1 MPLIPLGTNDWSS
14 AAENHQRFR
23 LHNMYLTDNP
33 TTPDGVSRVSRPTL
47 TPFMTVGAGPIAGIW
62 KQEGV
67 LGGLWFIVSGD
78 ELFTYDETTGTL
90 TDVDNVPGTGY
101 CQFAG
106 TADKVIIVRDGYA
119 YFTDGATVGV
129 VLMPDDVDPWTPN
142 PAKVSSVAT
151 INSYFLL
158 GVLDTQ
164 RFYWINPGDTDPDPL
179 SFASAE
185 RIPDAI
191 KSIHVISDEVWFV
204 GASGPEVWSTT
215 GDADLP
221 FQRING
227 RVYSDGCI
235 ERDTSINVVFNS
247 LPAIIWVTDTSSV
260 VVAQGQITKISNES
274 VEEVLKTATT
284 LRAWF
289 FRHNR
294 HDFYVLTT
302 DQFSVVFDLMKGSW
316 AKWDTFNLLNWQA
329 HLGLQSNGV
338 AYAGDATT
346 NQIWLLEEGFADGTL
361 PVVREVSGTFDNF
374 GARQFCNN
382 VYARVNAGW
391 SPSYGFEPVLE
402 MRFSDD
408 QGGSWSDYYSASL
421 GDKGEYFTSVQFRS
435 LGAIQ
440 RPGRTFEFRFS
451 DFARFRLDYASINE
465 MN

>member
-1 MPLIPLGTNDWSS
+1 MLIPLGTNDWSS
-14 AAENHQRFR
+14 EAENHQRFR

-47 TPFMTVGAGPIAGIW
+47 TEFMTVGSGPICGFW

-67 LGGLWFIVSGD
+67 LEGKWLVVSGE
-78 ELFTYDETTGTL
+78 ELFTYDEGLSVL
-90 TDVDNVPGTGY
+90 TNLGSLPGTGY

-106 TADKVIIVRDGYA
+106 TNDRVIVVRDGTA
-119 YFTDGATVGV
+119 YSTDGITITVV
-129 VLMPDDVDPWTPN
+129 IMPDDVDPWTPDF
-142 PAKVSSVAT
+142 AKVGSVAT
-151 INSYFLL
+151 INSYFILS
-158 GVLDTQ
+158 VLDTQ
-164 RFYWINPGDTDPDPL
+164 RFYWIDPGDTDPDPL

-191 KSIHVISDEVWFV
+191 KSVHVVSDEVWFV

-227 RVYSDGCI
+227 RVYSDGCV

-247 LPAIIWVTDTSSV
+247 LPAIIWVTDTASV

-302 DQFSVVFDLMKGSW
+302 DQFSLAFDLVKGSW
-316 AKWDTFNLLNWQA
+316 SKWDTFNLLNWQA
-329 HLGLQSNGV
+329 HLGIQSNGV
-338 AYAGDATT
+338 AYAGDSASDV
-346 NQIWLLEEGFADGTL
+346 IWTLEEGVSDGTL
-361 PVVREVSGTFDNF
+361 PVVREVSGTVDNF
-374 GARQFCNN
+374 GARQPCSS

-391 SPSYGFEPVLE
+391 SPTYGFEPALE

-408 QGGSWSDYYSASL
+408 QGGTWSDYYSASL
-421 GDKGEYFTSVQFRS
+421 GDRGEYFTNVQFRS
-435 LGAIQ
+435 LGVIQ

-465 MN
+465 KN